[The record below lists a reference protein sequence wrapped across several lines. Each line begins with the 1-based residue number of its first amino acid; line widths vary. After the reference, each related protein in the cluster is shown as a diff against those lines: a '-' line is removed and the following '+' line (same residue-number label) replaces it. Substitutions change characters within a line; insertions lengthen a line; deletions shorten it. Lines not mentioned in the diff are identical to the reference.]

1 MIRRGLGWAFLPL
14 CGAFLLTA
22 GAGGQTTEIR
32 CYAIG
37 TAPPQEV
44 NEFADK
50 MIRQRLSTITGV
62 AEINIQG
69 AQKRAVCTNVCIKYD
84 LDAPAS
90 RGISVKEAEEIR
102 QALDLLLRTDAADRV
117 DHGFPSTAAL
127 FKAFIVAWRNGAP
140 VRLEDIAKVEEGPC

>member
-1 MIRRGLGWAFLPL
+1 MIQRGLGWAFLPL

-22 GAGGQTTEIR
+22 GAEGQTTEIR

-37 TAPPQEV
+37 TAPQEV

-50 MIRQRLSTITGV
+50 MIRPRLSTITGV